1 MNEGLTMSESVAEDR
16 LVRYVIQFQS
26 PHRDDWQ
33 DCAVESY
40 ATVEQMRS
48 RAMGMRQMFVLGTRF
63 RIVQFAGHQSTSER
77 SIISLDDA

>member
-1 MNEGLTMSESVAEDR
+1 MNEGLTMSESVAEGS

-48 RAMGMRQMFVLGTRF
+48 RAMGAADVCAWHTLSNCAVCGSSIHCRAFNNFVG
-63 RIVQFAGHQSTSER
+63 
-77 SIISLDDA
+77 